1 METLEKTAHHWIEIP
16 ASDVGDAVI
25 AAMAQGGVDHL
36 FFTSGAEIVW
46 YQEAIAKAHALHR
59 PAPRMIT
66 MTHEHASLNA
76 AMGYAAVS
84 GKPVATA
91 VHVDAGTYNYGGAI
105 HTAAHAGLPI
115 MITAGTPPVS
125 YPGSM
130 RGARDRGG
138 HLWLQQT
145 FDQNGIIRNYV
156 KWDHRLEYQDNPGLM
171 ASRALQVAQTEP
183 RGPVYLS
190 VPREVSL
197 MPARETSFP
206 TTAQLGIPRPA
217 APDPEGIREIAQRL
231 LAAERPYLVVSSS
244 GRDPRTV
251 PALVTLCELLALP
264 VATSAFRAYHCFP
277 MTHPLNLGLV
287 RLSDADA
294 VLVLEANVPWV
305 PGPAAPPES
314 AYIAVIDPDP
324 VKQRTPTYEF
334 TADLRLTA
342 GSLGAIEA
350 LTEAVRSLMT
360 DADRERIG
368 ARAGF
373 GYVHAAQMEELE
385 EDAQARS
392 KTTPIDKL
400 WLSHEIGAFAGED
413 TIVFDE
419 TLPHNRLER
428 YLKCSQP
435 GSYFANP
442 ASSGG
447 YTPGAAFGA
456 KLAAPDRHVIAVTGD
471 GFYMFSTANAAL
483 WAGAH
488 YKAPF
493 TVVIYQN
500 RAYSTGTLQVSSIY
514 PDSYAAKTGYE
525 GGTFD
530 PPIDFAKEAEA
541 AGAHGENVR
550 DPAEI
555 LPALRR
561 AREANERGLPAVVSV
576 WVEPLVETPSW
587 E

>member
-1 METLEKTAHHWIEIP
+1 METLEKTAHHWAEIP
-16 ASDVGDAVI
+16 AGDVGDAVI
-25 AAMAQGGVDHL
+25 AALAQGGVDHL

-46 YQEAIAKAHALHR
+46 YQEAIAKAKAHGL

-76 AMGYAAVS
+76 AIGYAAVS

-105 HTAAHAGLPI
+105 HTAFHAGLPI
-115 MITAGTPPVS
+115 VITAGTPPVS

-138 HLWLQQT
+138 HLWLQQG
-145 FDQNGIIRNYV
+145 FDQNGIVRNYV
-156 KWDHRLEYQDNPGLM
+156 KWDHRLEFQDNPGLM
-171 ASRALQVAQTEP
+171 ASRALQVALTEP
-183 RGPVYLS
+183 CGPVYLS

-197 MPARETSFP
+197 MKARETSFP
-206 TTAQLGIPRPA
+206 TAQQLGIPRSA
-217 APDPEGIREIAQRL
+217 SPDAEGIREIAKRL
-231 LAAERPYLVVSSS
+231 LAAERPYAVVSSS
-244 GRDPRTV
+244 GRDPRTM
-251 PALVTLCELLALP
+251 PALVTLCELLGLP
-264 VATSAFRAYHCFP
+264 VATSAFRAYNCFP

-287 RLSDADA
+287 RLDDADA

-305 PGPAAPPES
+305 PGPAAPPKS
-314 AYIAVIDPDP
+314 AYVAVIDPDP
-324 VKQRTPTYEF
+324 IKQNTPTYEF

-342 GSLGAIEA
+342 GSLGAITA
-350 LTEAVRSLMT
+350 LTDAVRATIT
-360 DADRERIG
+360 DADRARIS
-368 ARAGF
+368 ARRKRYDEA
-373 GYVHAAQMEELE
+373 HATRLTELE
-385 EDAQARS
+385 RDAQTRA
-392 KTTPIDKL
+392 KKTPIDKL

-413 TIVFDE
+413 SIVFDE
-419 TLPHNRLER
+419 TLPHNQVER

-435 GSYFANP
+435 GSYIANP

-456 KLAAPDRHVIAVTGD
+456 KLAAPDKHVIAVTGD

-493 TVVIYQN
+493 TVVVYQN
-500 RAYSTGTLQVSSIY
+500 RAYSTGTLQVSSVY

-530 PPIDFAKEAEA
+530 PPMDFAKEAEA

-555 LPALRR
+555 TPALKR
-561 AREANERGLPAVVSV
+561 AREANGRGLPAVVSV
-576 WVEPLVETPSW
+576 WVEPLY
-587 E
+587 